1 MQTLLFAAAL
11 FASDPFHPDDIL
23 TGVVKTDHF
32 VIRFREG
39 SRAEASVDRVMVAAE
54 ADLAR
59 ILARLEFPQFS
70 ETITLYLYDDVVEL
84 RKITQTQSDGVS
96 VTRTSHV
103 PHDNDQTRLH
113 ELVHVVAEF
122 LPEKGDEPRSLFFAE
137 GIANAVLEHVHG
149 IHVHSVAA
157 FEMRRGMLP
166 SLDELHRD
174 PDFYGWLARH
184 PGVNGY
190 DIGGSYVLHLFET
203 YGVKKTRRYYKGAS
217 AKEAF
222 GKSLADVEKGWH
234 ARLAKVQLR
243 PGLEQLL
250 RERSGQ
256 PAQFTKYV
264 EPDGLLTP
272 QLLGPP
278 AEWTAL
284 KPKQATG
291 NGVGSFARDGD
302 AWVLE
307 GPRDSGDW
315 AECVLSDAT
324 YGDAWVKC
332 RAEPVGDCFGVKLI
346 LGPKCQA
353 LLIGGGSFIYTDIG
367 GIAHDADVK
376 CAGKPVDIVL
386 RRVGGK
392 ATVWFDGVKVLEAN
406 VPGDAAPVS
415 IGVVQGSAK
424 FTDVAV
430 RVPKS

>member
-1 MQTLLFAAAL
+1 MFTSLVLAASLL
-11 FASDPFHPDDIL
+11 SDPLHPDELL
-23 TGVVKTDHF
+23 TGIAKTEHF
-32 VIRFREG
+32 VVRFREG
-39 SRAEASVDRVMVAAE
+39 SRAEASVDRVCTLAE

-59 ILARLEFPQFS
+59 ILDRLEFPQFA
-70 ETITLYLYDDVVEL
+70 ETITLYLYDDVDEL
-84 RKITQTQSDGVS
+84 QKITRTASHGVS

-137 GIANAVLEHVHG
+137 GIANAVLEYVHGVHVHA
-149 IHVHSVAA
+149 VAA

-166 SLDELHRD
+166 ALDELHRD

-222 GKSLADVEKGWH
+222 GKSIAEIEKGWH
-234 ARLAKVQLR
+234 ARLAKVELR

-264 EPDGLLTP
+264 EPDARLTP
-272 QLLGPP
+272 ELLG
-278 AEWTAL
+278 AASEWTEL
-284 KPKQATG
+284 KPKQARG

-315 AECVLSDAT
+315 AECVMSDANF
-324 YGDAWVKC
+324 GDAWVKC
-332 RAEPVGDCFGVKLI
+332 RAEPEGECFGVKLI

-353 LLIGGGSFIYTDIG
+353 LLIGGGSFIYTDLG

-376 CAGKPVDIVL
+376 CVGKPVDIVL
-386 RRVGGK
+386 RREGGH

-406 VPGDAAPVS
+406 VASDAAPVS
-415 IGVVQGSAK
+415 IGVVQGRAK
-424 FTDVAV
+424 FTNVAV
-430 RVPKS
+430 RTPKK